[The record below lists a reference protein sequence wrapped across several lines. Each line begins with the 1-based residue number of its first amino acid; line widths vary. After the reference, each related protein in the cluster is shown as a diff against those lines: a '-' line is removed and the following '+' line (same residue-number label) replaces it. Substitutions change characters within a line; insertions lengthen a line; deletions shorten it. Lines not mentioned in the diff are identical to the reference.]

1 MKLSQL
7 LAVIIALISG
17 IVLIEI
23 VLQNVFGGEEDA
35 LRASS
40 LLI

>member
-23 VLQNVFGGEEDA
+23 VLQNVFGG
-35 LRASS
+35 
-40 LLI
+40 